1 MGRSEKIGIATTT
14 IWLISIGVLVFLKWD
29 CTKPLSL
36 NEWGDF
42 LAGVTAPLA
51 FLWLII
57 GYMQQRQELKNNTEA
72 LLFQR
77 EEMAKQAVELKEQN
91 KHLAA
96 SAKAARTQ
104 ATAALIK

>member
-1 MGRSEKIGIATTT
+1 MDKIEKMGVALTFIWLTTIAT
-14 IWLISIGVLVFLKWD
+14 LIFLKWD
-29 CTKPLSL
+29 SAKCLSL

-57 GYMQQRQELKNNTEA
+57 GYMLQRQELKNNTEA
-72 LLFQR
+72 LFFQR
-77 EEMAKQAVELKEQN
+77 DEMAKQAIELKEQN

-96 SAKAARTQ
+96 TAE
-104 ATAALIK
+104 ATSRNKPLRPY